1 MAVREEAELY
11 GPVKA
16 YLEAR
21 GYEVKGEVMH
31 CDLVA
36 MRPDGSDLFI
46 VEMKKTFT
54 LALLL
59 QGVER
64 LRVADRVMLV
74 VERNRSKKG
83 AVNQRFGE
91 LAELCRM
98 LGLGL
103 MTVTFYKTKGPALE
117 LLCEPGDAPLRGR
130 RPSRERR
137 LLQEFRERSGDYNIG
152 GSGRVQGNTLM
163 TAYREK
169 ALRCAWALQ
178 AHGQLSPARVR
189 ELTGFGGAGGMLRAN
204 YYGWFAKVQRG
215 VYSLLPAGEAA
226 LAENAAVVDG
236 WLRQQGAPR
245 D

>member
-11 GPVKA
+11 RPVKA
-16 YLEAR
+16 YLEQQ
-21 GYEVKGEVMH
+21 GYEVKGEVMN

-36 MRPDGSDLFI
+36 MRPGESDLLI
-46 VEMKKTFT
+46 VELKKTFT

-59 QGVER
+59 QGVQR

-91 LAELCRM
+91 LSELCRM

-103 MTVTFYKTKGPALE
+103 MTVTFYKTKPPALE

-152 GSGRVQGNTLM
+152 GSGRAQGRTLM
-163 TAYREK
+163 TAYRER

-178 AHGQLSPARVR
+178 AHGPLSPAGLRK
-189 ELTGFGGAGGMLRAN
+189 LTGVANPGGLLRDN
-204 YYGWFAKVQRG
+204 YYGWFAKVERG
-215 VYSLLPAGEAA
+215 VYQLLPPGETA
-226 LAENAAVVDG
+226 LAEHAAVIDG
-236 WLRQQGAPR
+236 WRLRQEQE
-245 D
+245 